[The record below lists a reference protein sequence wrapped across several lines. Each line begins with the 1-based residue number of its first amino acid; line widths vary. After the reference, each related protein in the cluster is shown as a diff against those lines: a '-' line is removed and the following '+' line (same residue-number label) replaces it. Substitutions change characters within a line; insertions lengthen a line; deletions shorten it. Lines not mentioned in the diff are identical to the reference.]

1 MLANIV
7 TSGWDWTL
15 FVVAI
20 LLFLAADLGVFH
32 RKAHVVSFREALA
45 WSALW
50 FALALVFGVW
60 IAPIMA
66 TGWTHV
72 ERDEFITG
80 YIIEL
85 ALSMDN
91 VFVMAVIFSYFA
103 VPLQLQHRVLFW
115 GILGALIM
123 RGVMIGLGAAVIN
136 EFNFFLYILGVVLLY
151 TGIKMVLSKAEEDI
165 HPEKNIF
172 IRGARRFFPVS
183 PGFDGS
189 RFTTTMNGRFAL
201 TPLALVLVTVETTDL
216 IFAVDSIP
224 AIFGVTTNP
233 FIVFTSNVFAILGLR
248 SLYFVLAGA
257 IAFFRYLKAGLSIVL
272 CFIGVKMLIA
282 KWVHIETKLSL
293 IIVASIILTS
303 ILMSV
308 AAAKVNEKR
317 EDVTAKDDDEDGANN

>member
-1 MLANIV
+1 
-7 TSGWDWTL
+7 
-15 FVVAI
+15 
-20 LLFLAADLGVFH
+20 
-32 RKAHVVSFREALA
+32 VVSFREALA

-50 FALALVFGVW
+50 FLLALIFGVW
-60 IAPIMA
+60 IAPRLA

-91 VFVMAVIFSYFA
+91 VFVMAVIFGYFA
-103 VPLQLQHRVLFW
+103 VPLQFQHRVLFW

-123 RGVMIGLGAAVIN
+123 RGVMIGLGAAVID
-136 EFNFFLYILGVVLLY
+136 EFSVLLY
-151 TGIKMVLSKAEEDI
+151 FLGAFLVFTGLKMVFSKTEEEI
-165 HPEKNIF
+165 HPERNVF
-172 IRGARRFFPVS
+172 IRATRRVFPVS
-183 PGFDGS
+183 HNFEGS
-189 RFTTTMNGRFAL
+189 KFTTSIDGRFAL
-201 TPLALVLVTVETTDL
+201 TPLALVLVMVETTDL
-216 IFAVDSIP
+216 VFAIDSIP

-257 IAFFRYLKAGLSIVL
+257 IGFFRYLKAGLSIVL
-272 CFIGVKMLIA
+272 CFIGIKMLIA

-308 AAAKVNEKR
+308 AASKVNTK
-317 EDVTAKDDDEDGANN
+317 KDDENSKDDNDEDGANN